1 MATKKTTTAKA
12 KTAKTTTA
20 KTTTPKD
27 STKKTATAKATS
39 AKTTTPKNS
48 TKKTTTAKAT
58 TAKTTTPKTTST
70 KAKSTTAKTT
80 TPKTTSTKAKSTTTK
95 TTTPKAASAKNT
107 KKSTTTA
114 KKATTK
120 TTSKTAK
127 ADIKIYQLKITLKG
141 VRPPIWRRVLVKS
154 NTTFDQLHFIIQR
167 SMDWNGSHLYGWEVK
182 GKEYTGQNTIFA
194 ELGFLD
200 DEEEDNSNHEFD
212 ETEIGKIIGEKVN
225 TKFVYIYDFGD
236 NWEHE
241 ILVEEILPVDP
252 KIKKY
257 PVCITGKRAAPPDD
271 CGGSWGYQQL
281 LEILKDPEHPEYE
294 EYMDW
299 VEEDFDPEYCNL
311 EQINIRLTTLDL

>member
-12 KTAKTTTA
+12 KTTTAKSTTA
-20 KTTTPKD
+20 KTSTPKDITKKD
-27 STKKTATAKATS
+27 STKKTATPKSTT
-39 AKTTTPKNS
+39 AKTATPKTTS
-48 TKKTTTAKAT
+48 TKKTT
-58 TAKTTTPKTTST
+58 TAKTTTPKTTS
-70 KAKSTTAKTT
+70 AKTT
-80 TPKTTSTKAKSTTTK
+80 TAKSTTTK
-95 TTTPKAASAKNT
+95 TTTSKVASAKTTTAKATSAKTT

-120 TTSKTAK
+120 TISKTVK

-167 SMDWNGSHLYGWEVK
+167 SMDWGGFHLYGWEVK
-182 GKEYTGQNTIFA
+182 GREYTGQNTIFA
-194 ELGFLD
+194 ELGFF
-200 DEEEDNSNHEFD
+200 EEEEATDTDHEFD
-212 ETEIGKIIGEKVN
+212 EKEIGAIIGDNEK
-225 TKFVYIYDFGD
+225 TKFIYIYDFGD

-271 CGGSWGYQQL
+271 CGGSWGYQTL

-299 VEEDFDPEYCNL
+299 LEEDFDPEYCNL
-311 EQINIRLTTLDL
+311 EEINIRLKALDL